1 MPKEVFDYLIKTKIK
16 MGSNGEKSSI
26 NIAIWGAPITLSL
39 ALFSKYILCKND
51 INLKTPKMSP
61 GKIWEEMY
69 ILYSDLV
76 C

>member
-1 MPKEVFDYLIKTKIK
+1 

-26 NIAIWGAPITLSL
+26 AIAISAVTITFSL
-39 ALFSKYILCKND
+39 TIFSKYILCKND

-61 GKIWEEMY
+61 GKIWREMY

-76 C
+76 CEILLIHI